1 MGEPAVVCQ
10 PCTPGDPYD
19 PIVCEWD
26 YAVRLWTAMEWP
38 EGYRAEIVDGVV
50 AVAPPASDTHDLI
63 VDEVRRSL
71 CEAVPEGWAVRRRQ
85 AVSVPDRS
93 GIYVPDLL
101 VLPQSEPEPGPD
113 GAGGLVPAE
122 RARLVVEVTSPS
134 NARHDRGAKAVGCAR
149 AGVPLY
155 LLVDAWAP
163 GGPTVLL
170 YGEPA
175 EGAYRL
181 LRGGR
186 FGEAIPL
193 PEPFGFNLDTSPFP
207 TG

>member
-1 MGEPAVVCQ
+1 MGEPAVACE
-10 PCTPGDPYD
+10 PCTPDDPYG
-19 PIVCEWD
+19 PTVCEWD
-26 YAVRLWTAMEWP
+26 YAVRLWAAMDWP
-38 EGYRAEIVDGVV
+38 EGCRAEIVDGVV

-71 CEAVPEGWAVRRRQ
+71 CEVTPEGWAVRRRQ

-101 VLPQSEPEPGPD
+101 VLPEPGPD
-113 GAGGLVPAE
+113 GAGDLVPAE

-155 LLVDAWAP
+155 LLVDPWAP

-170 YGEPA
+170 YGEPR
-175 EGAYRL
+175 EKAYRL

-186 FGEAIPL
+186 FGEEIHL
-193 PEPFGFNLDTSPFP
+193 PAPFDFAVDTGMFP
-207 TG
+207 AG